1 MTFDKTKELTRYD
14 KIILLIIIVV
24 AAVLRLWQLYDVPF
38 MHDEFSALSRT
49 RYDNLRDLIH
59 EGVMM
64 GDSHPAGVQVFL
76 YILVNIF
83 GWSEF
88 WLKLPFAL
96 MGVGSVYL
104 TFVIA
109 NQWFNKNVGLVSAA
123 FVTVSELFVFYSQL
137 ARPYSP
143 GLFFILLLVYFW
155 NRILID
161 KRNITFWTCAGFALS
176 AFFAAE
182 TQMFSMAQAGLIAL
196 TGLFFFKNLEKQ
208 RRKAYI
214 WSCVAAVVLYL
225 PSLPIFYYQLFVYGS
240 IGGWLA
246 KPTSAFFTDFLS
258 YSMNYSKLFIFS
270 MLIIALLPFII
281 GVKNRGGKIAIKII
295 CLVWFVVPFA
305 LAFAYSL
312 LKEPII
318 QFSTLIFSF
327 PFLIIAVFSFFN
339 EEIKIKPL
347 CAVVGWILLM
357 GVVSLVVD
365 RQYFKQVYHQGFD
378 QVAVEMKNAQERFG
392 DSISFV
398 SYSDRTLTTEFYQK
412 RAGINKAKYFCEDDE
427 LIDYQQYLMNLDEDY
442 IGVGL
447 TDHADVPWELSAVA
461 EYPYLVNE
469 NTWFTTRYLTL
480 SKKDNGKKLLHILK
494 ENVEVQ
500 KGEEWVCGYDLPADE
515 VLQCEPKLER
525 IGFIAD
531 IQAVDTLNRLAL
543 IVEIIE
549 PETEEKLFWKGY
561 EINNQMIL
569 PGQRVMLTNGF
580 FIPDIDL
587 KGKIFKTYI
596 WNFDFKALNVS
607 GLSYY
612 TVKKNAYFYGLYE
625 PLK

>member
-1 MTFDKTKELTRYD
+1 MGKWCKSPEVL
-14 KIILLIIIVV
+14 ILGVIVVV

-49 RYDNLRDLIH
+49 RYDNLRNLIH
-59 EGVMM
+59 DGVMV
-64 GDSHPAGVQVFL
+64 GDSHPAGVQLFL
-76 YILVNIF
+76 YLLVNIF

-96 MGVGSVYL
+96 MGVASVYL
-104 TFVIA
+104 AFVVA

-123 FVTVSELFVFYSQL
+123 FIAVSELFVFYSQL

-143 GLFFILLLVYFW
+143 GLFFVLLLVYFW
-155 NRILID
+155 NRILFD
-161 KRNITFWTCAGFALS
+161 KRSVTFWTCAGFALS
-176 AFFAAE
+176 AFCAAE
-182 TQMFSMAQAGLIAL
+182 IQMFSMAQAGLIAL
-196 TGLFFFKNLEKQ
+196 TGLFFFKKLDKQ
-208 RRKAYI
+208 RRKAYLL
-214 WSCVAAVVLYL
+214 SCVAAVILYL
-225 PSLPIFYYQLFVYGS
+225 PTLPIFYYQLFVYGS

-246 KPTSAFFTDFLS
+246 RPTSSFFAEFLS

-270 MLIIALLPFII
+270 MLIIALLPII
-281 GVKNRGGKIAIKII
+281 FGLRNRKGTAAIRII
-295 CLVWFVVPFA
+295 CLIWFVVPFA

-318 QFSTLIFSF
+318 QYSTLIFSF
-327 PFLIIAVFSFFN
+327 PFLVMAVFSFFDD
-339 EEIKIKPL
+339 EVEIKPM
-347 CAVVGWILLM
+347 CAIVGWILLI

-365 RQYFKQVYHQGFD
+365 RQYYRQVYHQGFD
-378 QVAVEMKNAQERFG
+378 QVAVEMKKAQERYG
-392 DSISFV
+392 DNVAFV
-398 SYSDRTLTTEFYQK
+398 SYSDRTFTTEFYQK
-412 RAGINKAKYFCEDDE
+412 KAGINKAKYFCEDDE
-427 LIDYQQYLMNLDEDY
+427 LIDYQHHLMNLDEDY

-461 EYPYLVNE
+461 EYPYLVDE

-480 SKKDNGKKLLHILK
+480 SRKDNGNKLLHVLR
-494 ENVEVQ
+494 ENVEVAQ
-500 KGEEWVCGYDLPADE
+500 GEEWVSGYTLPADT
-515 VLQCEPKLER
+515 VFKYEPELER
-525 IGFIAD
+525 IGFVAD

-543 IVEIIE
+543 IVEIIN

-561 EINNQMIL
+561 EIKDQMIL
-569 PGQRVMLTNGF
+569 PGERVLLTNGF
-580 FIPDIDL
+580 FLPDMDL
-587 KGKIFKTYI
+587 SGMIFKTYI
-596 WNFDFKALNVS
+596 WNFDFKAMNVN